1 MSRDRHSKKE
11 VEAALAYAES
21 MGWRIEKATGHA
33 WGRLYCPFNNRQC
46 RCGEFCVISIWST
59 PKNPGNFAGQIRR
72 VVDNCRGE
80 AEVN

>member
-11 VEAALAYAES
+11 VETALAYAES

-59 PKNPGNFAGQIRR
+59 PKNPGNFARQIRR

>member
-21 MGWRIEKATGHA
+21 MEWRIEKATGHA

-59 PKNPGNFAGQIRR
+59 PKNPGNFARQIRR

>member
-46 RCGEFCVISIWST
+46 RCGE
-59 PKNPGNFAGQIRR
+59 
-72 VVDNCRGE
+72 
-80 AEVN
+80 AEVS